1 MKIFHLADTHLGYS
15 AYRKVSPD
23 TRLNQREMDVF
34 AVFEEFVD
42 AAISNKPDLIIHA
55 GDLFD
60 SVRPSNRAIAFA
72 LRQLLRI
79 SEAKIPIVIISGNH
93 ETPRLKE
100 TDCIFR
106 VFEHIE
112 GVYPV
117 YRQKLEIV
125 SLEINGHEVLVHA
138 LPHIGSEE
146 RFRDEFE
153 KMKPKKKSIN
163 IAVLHGSLVGLDF
176 GYLTGDFNEI
186 KINGRILTRGF
197 DYIAL
202 GHFHD
207 HTRLDDRCAY
217 SGSTER
223 YSFTEA
229 GKKKGFLE
237 INVVSDQLQS
247 TFRELSA
254 RVMLDLGVVNVMNM
268 NMEEV
273 RHAIEKRLSSGSID
287 DAVVRVKIEKITKE
301 VYKGLDHTL
310 LDLLTKKALYFRFNW
325 DIVDDAVLGMDY
337 SSQFRGLIREFQ
349 DYIDKSIVENLEKE
363 RLKEM
368 GSHYLI
374 RAGVKD

>member
-15 AYRKVSPD
+15 AYRKVSLD
-23 TRLNQREMDVF
+23 TRLNQREIDVF

-42 AAISNKPDLIIHA
+42 TALRDKPDLIIHA

-72 LRQLLRI
+72 VRQLLRI
-79 SEAKIPIVIISGNH
+79 SKAKIPFVIISGNH

-100 TDCIFR
+100 TDCIFS

-112 GVYPV
+112 GIYPV
-117 YRQKLEIV
+117 YGQELEVIP
-125 SLEINGHEVLVHA
+125 LKINGREVLIHA

-153 KMKPKKKSIN
+153 KMKPKKKTVN

-202 GHFHD
+202 GHFHQ
-207 HTRLDDRCAY
+207 HTRVDDRCAY

-237 INVVSDQLQS
+237 INVISDRLQ
-247 TFRELSA
+247 TIFRELTA
-254 RVMLDLGVVNVMNM
+254 REMIDLGVLNVLNT

-273 RHAIEKRLSSGSID
+273 RGAISERLSSHTID
-287 DAVVRVKIEKITKE
+287 DAVVRLKIEKISKE
-301 VYKGLDHTL
+301 IYKGLDHTA

-325 DIVDDAVLGMDY
+325 DIIDEAALGMDY
-337 SSQFRGLIREFQ
+337 SSQFRGLISEFQ
-349 DYIDKSIVENLEKE
+349 DFIDKNIVENLEKE

-368 GSHYLI
+368 GTHYLI

>member
-23 TRLNQREMDVF
+23 TRLNQREIDVF
-34 AVFEEFVD
+34 NVFEEFVD
-42 AAISNKPDLIIHA
+42 TALNNKPDLIIHA

-72 LRQLLRI
+72 VRQLLRI
-79 SEAKIPIVIISGNH
+79 STAKIPMVIISGNH

-112 GVYPV
+112 GIYPV
-117 YRQKLEIV
+117 YQQKLELI
-125 SLEINGHEVLVHA
+125 SLEINSREVVVHA

-146 RFRDEFE
+146 RFREEFE
-153 KMKPKKKSIN
+153 KMNPKKNKVN
-163 IAVLHGSLVGLDF
+163 IAVLHGSLVGLYF

-186 KINGRILTRGF
+186 KINGRILTREF

-202 GHFHD
+202 GHFHH
-207 HTRLDDRCAY
+207 HTRIDDRCAY

-223 YSFTEA
+223 YSFSEA

-237 INVVSDQLQS
+237 INVVSDRLIT
-247 TFRELSA
+247 TFRELTT
-254 RVMLDLGVVNVMNM
+254 REMLDLGLLNVMNM

-273 RHAIEKRLSSGSID
+273 GAAIADRISSFSII
-287 DAVVRVKIEKITKE
+287 DAVVRLKIEKITKE
-301 VYKGLDHTL
+301 VYKGLDHTA
-310 LDLLTKKALYFRFNW
+310 LDELTKKALYFRFNW
-325 DIVDDAVLGMDY
+325 DIVDDVALGMDY
-337 SSQFRGLIREFQ
+337 SSQFQGLIREFQ
-349 DYIDKSIVENLEKE
+349 DFIDKSIVENLSKE